1 MKKEL
6 KQYDIN
12 NLYKVLRRHDVEI
25 LKHYNCGEIS
35 DNDYFFYGIN
45 SDIVSNSLNILTN
58 YLSGIHLGNDNL

>member
-25 LKHYNCGEIS
+25 LKHYNCDEI
-35 DNDYFFYGIN
+35 
-45 SDIVSNSLNILTN
+45 
-58 YLSGIHLGNDNL
+58 

>member
-25 LKHYNCGEIS
+25 LN
-35 DNDYFFYGIN
+35 NDYFFYGIN